1 MMIAMTMISKMFRIL
16 ANDPVTN
23 PFNNW
28 LKANGIYVAIGFAAL
43 LLIIV
48 IVIFILS
55 LKKNRH

>member
-1 MMIAMTMISKMFRIL
+1 MFKLL
-16 ANDPVTN
+16 ADPVTN

-48 IVIFILS
+48 VVIVILS
-55 LKKNRH
+55 LKKNHQ